1 METKFI
7 ITCGTYSPQKFEV
20 DLDEFG
26 VRHKV
31 ASTDEQKKE
40 AFNLLVKTMDDITF
54 ASSGHRNDDAV
65 NTVIALHVLGYV
77 AHDWLESFCDEQP
90 LERWWVTDLQKFM
103 DHVDRVDRYV
113 RDWGPDGDEGN
124 ALLYALW
131 N

>member
-1 METKFI
+1 MENKFTV
-7 ITCGTYSPQKFEV
+7 TCGTYSPQKFEI

-26 VRHKV
+26 VRHEV

-40 AFNLLVKTMDDITF
+40 AFDLLVKTMDDITF
-54 ASSGHRNDDAV
+54 ASNGHRNDDAV
-65 NTVIALHVLGYV
+65 NTMIALHVLGYV
-77 AHDWLESFCDEQP
+77 AHDWLERFCEAQP
-90 LERWWVTDLQKFM
+90 LERWWVADLKKFM
-103 DHVDRVDRYV
+103 EHVDRVDRYV

>member
-1 METKFI
+1 MEYKFTV
-7 ITCGTYSPQKFEV
+7 TCGTYEPQKFEV

-26 VRHKV
+26 VRHEV

-40 AFNLLVKTMDDITF
+40 AFDLLVKTMNDITF
-54 ASSGHRNDDAV
+54 ASDGHRNDDAV
-65 NTVIALHVLGYV
+65 NTMIALHVLGYN
-77 AHDWLESFCDEQP
+77 AHDWLEEFCEEQSP
-90 LERWWVTDLQKFM
+90 EQFRIIDLKKFM
-103 DHVDRVDRYV
+103 EHVDRVDTYI